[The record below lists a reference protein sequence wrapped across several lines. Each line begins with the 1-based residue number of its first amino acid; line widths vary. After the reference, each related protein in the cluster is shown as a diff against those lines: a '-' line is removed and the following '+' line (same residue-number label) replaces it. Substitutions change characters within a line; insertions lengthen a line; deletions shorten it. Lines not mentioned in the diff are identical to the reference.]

1 MPPKTMVSVRTA
13 ACDQLFQICPG
24 VRGELHGV
32 GSSTFFSPGLP
43 RGNLMFDLPIG
54 QHSSLPA
61 LVAEGDESGDERRGN
76 ARVCRNVLAR
86 IIHDFQKRWSQAVAV
101 SRLTQSRQ
109 PRQCERTNP
118 FLLILHGPLNCDKP
132 LPCLGMRGIPQ
143 G

>member
-1 MPPKTMVSVRTA
+1 MVSVRTA

-101 SRLTQSRQ
+101 SRLTQSRAATAGWSAGVSDD
-109 PRQCERTNP
+109 PYAHRCATYTHP
-118 FLLILHGPLNCDKP
+118 ACG
-132 LPCLGMRGIPQ
+132 
-143 G
+143 